1 MIINK
6 SILKILL
13 YLIIFVSIFG
23 FIIINKNKQHIIDN
37 WPEYRYNPLIIPFA
51 GFFGKNASENLNGF
65 IGTNFGK
72 FFKILIKPFQFIIKN
87 IQYLLGDLI
96 SQLNIIRTIT
106 KPIREFVNFATRMI
120 FEKTQSLM
128 NTIMYSF
135 YKINNIMKRLFANF
149 RLMIYT
155 LEASQMTIKSTWDGP
170 IGKTARF
177 WGKGLDFFID
187 AFCFS
192 PDTLVS
198 INGKEKCKIS
208 EVKLGDNIQNSIVY
222 GIMKTKA
229 PNTLYNYKDVIVSGN
244 HYVREDNKWLKVKD
258 SEISKLIHK
267 PENVDYLYS
276 LWTNNHRILINN
288 IEFADYEET
297 DLTFHLQKK
306 LILNSLRS
314 EDKVLYDEPNL
325 LMGDMPILLND
336 LTWKRLNDIQIGDK
350 LYPKNNEVIGK
361 VSQKV
366 KAHIKHGMTT
376 NNIIYNKKWK
386 LIEHEEGIDIEKLD
400 TYYNIIVSYGFFITP
415 KYIVRDYIEQ
425 HDSAIYDCVAEMSQL
440 VLGTEL

>member
-1 MIINK
+1 MIIIK
-6 SILKILL
+6 SILKIVL
-13 YLIIFVSIFG
+13 YLIIFMSIYG
-23 FIIINKNKQHIIDN
+23 YILISENKQYVIDN
-37 WPEYRYNPLIIPFA
+37 WQKYRYNPLIIPFA
-51 GFFGKNASENLNGF
+51 GFFGKNASDNLSGF
-65 IGTNFGK
+65 VTTSFGK
-72 FFKILIKPFQFIIKN
+72 FFKLLIKPFQFIIKN
-87 IQYLLGDLI
+87 IQYLMKDVI

-120 FEKTQSLM
+120 FEKTQGLM

-192 PDTLVS
+192 PNTLIS

-208 EVKLGDNIQNSIVY
+208 NIKLGDKINNSIVY

-229 PNTLYNYKDVIVSGN
+229 PNTLYNYKGIIVSGN
-244 HYVREDNKWLKVKD
+244 HYVREDNLWLKVKD
-258 SEISKLIHK
+258 TKLSKLINK

-276 LWTNNHRILINN
+276 LWTDNHRIFIDN

-306 LILNSLRS
+306 LILNSLKS
-314 EDKVLYDEPNL
+314 NDNVLYDEPNL
-325 LMGDMPILLND
+325 LVGDIPILLNN
-336 LTWKRLNDIQIGDK
+336 LTWKRISDIQIGDK
-350 LYPKNNEVIGK
+350 LYPRNNEVIGK
-361 VSQKV
+361 VCQKV
-366 KAHIKHGMTT
+366 RAHIKNEMTT

-386 LIEHEEGIDIEKLD
+386 LMENEEGDVKETYDI
-400 TYYNIIVSYGFFITP
+400 YHNIIVSYGFFVTP

-425 HDSAIYDCVAEMSQL
+425 HDSEIYERVAEMSQL
-440 VLGTEL
+440 VLGTS